1 MVEDKVI
8 AKLQIKDKRFEIWV
22 DCDKAMDIKNGKS
35 NDIESALLV
44 DKVFKDAKKGEV
56 AGNLKDHLKTD
67 DVYQAALK
75 IIKEGEVQVSAAYR
89 EKQIGALK
97 NRIID
102 EIVSTAIDATNN
114 LPIPRKRIELA
125 LEQVHYNFDLKKP
138 EKMQVEELIG
148 KLKSILP
155 LKIGEFSYIAE
166 ADPQYSSVVL
176 SAVKRFAK
184 VKGSDLEGAKIRVE
198 FTVSPKDRDMLLSKL
213 KELTHGTISLV
224 STKE

>member
-1 MVEDKVI
+1 MAEDKVI
-8 AKLQIKDKRFEIWV
+8 ARLQVKDKRFEVWV
-22 DCDKAMDIKNGKS
+22 DCEKAMDIKNGKS

-89 EKQIGALK
+89 EKQLNTLK
-97 NRIID
+97 NRVID

-138 EKMQVEELIG
+138 EKMQAEELME
-148 KLKSILP
+148 KLKPILP
-155 LKIGEFSYIAE
+155 LKVGEFSYMAE
-166 ADPQYSSVVL
+166 ADPQYSSAVL
-176 SAVKRFAK
+176 STIKRFGK
-184 VKGSDLEGAKIRVE
+184 VKASNLEGERIKVE
-198 FTVSPKDRDMLLSKL
+198 FSVSPKDRDLLISKL

>member
-155 LKIGEFSYIAE
+155 LKIGEFSYITE
-166 ADPQYSSVVL
+166 VDPQYSSVVL